1 MGQFKPMVKMMTT
14 EPTVEL
20 KLKKGG
26 HVNMKKGGKAEAGH
40 KKMAMGGGAMDMMTG
55 TPALVGRPAVNA
67 PVRAPMKPSMSSRR
81 KAMMAKKPA
90 MAMPPMKEG
99 GESKKTHMAEM
110 SKMKGLEKELKSHE
124 SKPASKGHKGLKTG
138 GVALGN
144 AGGYKKGGDVKMAK
158 GGVAGNG
165 IINTEKQGGKYRDTL
180 MHTAEYTGKSNGKT
194 GDVKM
199 GNGGGYKDGGMTM
212 VEKGGKMV
220 PDFAADGKGK
230 MKKGGMMGGGMMG
243 YKTGG
248 VALGNAGGFKAG
260 GKTSK
265 KAYAAGGTVNSGRP
279 VAMPQGAKKPS
290 SPVSID
296 QLSGTFK
303 KGGKVTPAQGR
314 LMKNFASENKTAM
327 KQAKAQSN
335 EVYSKYGNMKMAEGG
350 STDMSKG
357 AYDASK
363 KHSRELEDALNPLS
377 MIKELYGKARNAV
390 RGEGSVNDV
399 ERNAMQ
405 RLMEEGKRSGAS
417 SMDAQKLRD
426 AMMKSGRSQ
435 RDIDSLMRGQGAIT
449 ETERSVTVSPAGKK
463 RGGRAC

>member
-26 HVNMKKGGKAEAGH
+26 HVNMKKGGKAESGH
-40 KKMAMGGGAMDMMTG
+40 KKMAMGGGALDMMSG

-67 PVRAPMKPSMSSRR
+67 PVRAPGKPSMASRR
-81 KAMMAKKPA
+81 KAMMPKKPA

-144 AGGYKKGGDVKMAK
+144 AGGFKKGGDVKKYAK

-180 MHTAEYTGKSNGKT
+180 MHTAEYTGKSSGKT

-199 GNGGGYKDGGMTM
+199 GNGG
-212 VEKGGKMV
+212 
-220 PDFAADGKGK
+220 
-230 MKKGGMMGGGMMG
+230 G

-290 SPVSID
+290 TSVSIN

-303 KGGKVTPAQGR
+303 KGGKVTPAEGR
-314 LMKNFASENKTAM
+314 LQKNFAAENKTAM

-335 EVYSKYGNMKMAEGG
+335 EVYSKYGKMKMADGG
-350 STDMSKG
+350 M
-357 AYDASK
+357 AS
-363 KHSRELEDALNPLS
+363 
-377 MIKELYGKARNAV
+377 
-390 RGEGSVNDV
+390 GEGAVTDRERKMMEEAMPKGVGRITDEVLMKANRLSPKLFSKLMELRGNGSVTDA
-399 ERNAMQ
+399 EHSAMQ
-405 RLMEEGKRSGAS
+405 RMMEEGVQAGTGRLNTKG
-417 SMDAQKLRD
+417 LRD
-426 AMMKSGRSQ
+426 SMMQRGKSQS
-435 RDIDSLMRGQGAIT
+435 DIDSLMGGLGAIT
-449 ETERSVTVSPAGKK
+449 ETERSVTMSPAGKK

>member
-40 KKMAMGGGAMDMMTG
+40 KKMAMGGGAMDMMSG

-67 PVRAPMKPSMSSRR
+67 PVRAPMKPSMASRR

-90 MAMPPMKEG
+90 PAVTPSGPSMAMPPMKKGGKAEG
-99 GESKKTHMAEM
+99 GESKKTHMAEV

-144 AGGYKKGGDVKMAK
+144 AGGFKKGGSAKKYAK
-158 GGVAGNG
+158 GGGVKGNG
-165 IINTEKQGGKYRDTL
+165 IINTENQGGKYRDTL
-180 MHTAEYTGKSNGKT
+180 MHTAEYTGKSSGKT

-199 GNGGGYKDGGMTM
+199 GNGG
-212 VEKGGKMV
+212 
-220 PDFAADGKGK
+220 
-230 MKKGGMMGGGMMG
+230 G

-279 VAMPQGAKKPS
+279 VAMPEGRKPVPAPVRINQLAGTYKNGGKATPAEAVLLKNNKAENATAMRQAKTQSNLKYGSPKRMAGGGSPAELSRQGAISDRERKMM
-290 SPVSID
+290 D
-296 QLSGTFK
+296 
-303 KGGKVTPAQGR
+303 
-314 LMKNFASENKTAM
+314 EN
-327 KQAKAQSN
+327 
-335 EVYSKYGNMKMAEGG
+335 
-350 STDMSKG
+350 MSKG
-357 AYDASK
+357 YDAHYANEK
-363 KHSRELEDALNPLS
+363 AENEADRKMVTDALMFLPRQA
-377 MIKELYGKARNAV
+377 KKAFN
-390 RGEGSVNDV
+390 
-399 ERNAMQ
+399 
-405 RLMEEGKRSGAS
+405 
-417 SMDAQKLRD
+417 
-426 AMMKSGRSQ
+426 
-435 RDIDSLMRGQGAIT
+435 SLTGQGAVT
-449 ETERSVTVSPAGKK
+449 TTEREVSKTVSPPPAKK
-463 RGGRAC
+463 RSGGRAC

>member
-1 MGQFKPMVKMMTT
+1 MGQFKPMVKMETT
-14 EPTVEL
+14 EPSVEL

-40 KKMAMGGGAMDMMTG
+40 KKMAMGGGAMEMMSG
-55 TPALVGRPAVNA
+55 TPALIGRPAVNA
-67 PVRAPMKPSMSSRR
+67 PVSAPGKPSMSSRR

-90 MAMPPMKEG
+90 APMAPPMKKG

-138 GVALGN
+138 GVANGQ
-144 AGGYKKGGDVKMAK
+144 GGYKKGGDVKMAK

-180 MHTAEYTGKSNGKT
+180 MHTAEYTGKSSGKT
-194 GDVKM
+194 GDVKN
-199 GNGGGYKDGGMTM
+199 GNGG
-212 VEKGGKMV
+212 
-220 PDFAADGKGK
+220 
-230 MKKGGMMGGGMMG
+230 G

-265 KAYAAGGTVNSGRP
+265 KAYATGGTVNSGKP

-290 SPVSID
+290 SPVSIN

-303 KGGKVTPAQGR
+303 KGGKVTPAEGR

-335 EVYSKYGNMKMAEGG
+335 EVYSKYGNMKMAGG
-350 STDMSKG
+350 GATSDKEMDMSKG
-357 AYDASK
+357 AYDAHYAREKAENEADSK
-363 KHSRELEDALNPLS
+363 MVKDALMYLPRQA
-377 MIKELYGKARNAV
+377 KKAFN
-390 RGEGSVNDV
+390 
-399 ERNAMQ
+399 
-405 RLMEEGKRSGAS
+405 
-417 SMDAQKLRD
+417 
-426 AMMKSGRSQ
+426 
-435 RDIDSLMRGQGAIT
+435 SLTGQGAVT
-449 ETERSVTVSPAGKK
+449 TTEREISKTVSPPPAKK
-463 RGGRAC
+463 RSGGRAC